1 MGWKEQAGKGFRM
14 LVILRTVLL
23 GHCWTCFSR
32 DKNEAAQE
40 LDSVIGD
47 CGSRVAH
54 GVFLTLFP
62 VRWRNSR
69 HGKVHPRAACRPVK
83 LLLRALL
90 GIAVNKA

>member
-1 MGWKEQAGKGFRM
+1 M

-40 LDSVIGD
+40 FDSVIGD

-62 VRWRNSR
+62 VRWRNSLP
-69 HGKVHPRAACRPVK
+69 GKVHPRAARRPVK

-90 GIAVNKA
+90 GIAVNIRLNR

>member
-1 MGWKEQAGKGFRM
+1 MSI
-14 LVILRTVLL
+14 VLRTVLL

-40 LDSVIGD
+40 FDSVIGD

-69 HGKVHPRAACRPVK
+69 HGKVHSRVACRPVK
-83 LLLRALL
+83 LLVRTFLR
-90 GIAVNKA
+90 ITVNKA

>member
-1 MGWKEQAGKGFRM
+1 MSI
-14 LVILRTVLL
+14 VLRTVLL

-40 LDSVIGD
+40 FDSVIGD

-69 HGKVHPRAACRPVK
+69 YGKVYSRAACRPVK
-83 LLLRALL
+83 LLLRTFLR
-90 GIAVNKA
+90 ITVNKA

>member
-1 MGWKEQAGKGFRM
+1 MS
-14 LVILRTVLL
+14 IIPRTVLL
-23 GHCWTCFSR
+23 GSFWGCFSR

-40 LDSVIGD
+40 FDSVIGD

-69 HGKVHPRAACRPVK
+69 YGKVYSRAACRPVK
-83 LLLRALL
+83 LLLRTFLR
-90 GIAVNKA
+90 ITVNKA